1 MSLDNVGRV
10 AQARGDWDA
19 AEQAYEESLEITL
32 ELMDSL
38 GTSESL
44 HDLVI
49 SLDNLA
55 GVVERRGDARRAG
68 TLRAARDHLAK
79 ILNSR
84 QAED

>member
-1 MSLDNVGRV
+1 MSLNNVGRV

-19 AEQAYEESLEITL
+19 AEQAYEESLGIARDL
-32 ELMDSL
+32 ADSL
-38 GTSESL
+38 GTPESL
-44 HDLVI
+44 RDLII

-55 GVVERRGDARRAG
+55 GVVEWLGDAERAES
-68 TLRAARDHLAK
+68 LRAERDHFAK

>member
-1 MSLDNVGRV
+1 MSLNNVGRV
-10 AQARGDWDA
+10 AEARGDWDA

-38 GTSESL
+38 GTPESL
-44 HDLVI
+44 RDLII

-55 GVVERRGDARRAG
+55 GVVGWRGDAKRAES
-68 TLRAARDHLAK
+68 LRAERDHFAK